1 MATVTYTATLPN
13 GELAHRSTKTMEYVA
28 CLAIA
33 DKGGDNWGARSWH
46 LTTGAA
52 IAAANSGYIRDNYN
66 SKVIEV
72 EITKVV
78 GKTVPGTDLHDMKAA
93 LAAGVDLAQY
103 QAGLLLPGDDA
114 PADVPSEADVD
125 ATAEAFG
132 AVLTGT
138 QTVEEATAFLDTVQE
153 AFTAAIADA
162 KADLAAR
169 MTLAQKQELGSNVH
183 ALVRTVLAD
192 LPAGIDP
199 AEADTVV
206 TKWLSYIPRSGLRS
220 APARMTLEQKRVLG
234 GMVHAKAAQALADL
248 PAGVNPDAAADV
260 VGKWMSYIPAQ
271 G

>member
-13 GELAHRSTKTMEYVA
+13 GELAHRSTKTMQYVA
-28 CLAIA
+28 VLAVA

-46 LTTGAA
+46 LTFGAA
-52 IAAANSGYIRDNYN
+52 TAAMNSGYIRDNYN
-66 SKVIEV
+66 AKVIEV

-78 GKTVPGTDLHDMKAA
+78 GKVINDPLLLEVKERLAADAKAA
-93 LAAGVDLAQY
+93 A
-103 QAGLLLPGDDA
+103 
-114 PADVPSEADVD
+114 ADVPSEADVD

-248 PAGVNPDAAADV
+248 PAGVSPDAAADV